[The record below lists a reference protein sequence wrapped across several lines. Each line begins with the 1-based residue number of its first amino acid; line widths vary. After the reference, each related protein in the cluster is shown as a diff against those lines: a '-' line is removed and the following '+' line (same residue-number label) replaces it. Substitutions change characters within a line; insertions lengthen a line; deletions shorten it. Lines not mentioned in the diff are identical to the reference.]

1 MAYATAQDLLNRYD
15 ARRVADLVSDAGS
28 RTLAPQS
35 SPVLLAC
42 LDDASGEVDAACRVA
57 QRYTQADLLG
67 LTGNANALLVRLVC
81 DLAYGMLVARRGY
94 TANDSAV
101 MAPREKLAFDTLESL
116 RRGERL
122 FSGEN
127 QADAGVNVVP
137 LRATTT
143 GYSSGT
149 DLVGRSQR
157 LWGNR
162 SV

>member
-1 MAYATAQDLLNRYD
+1 MAYATPQDLLNRYD

-35 SPVLLAC
+35 SPVVAAC
-42 LDDASGEVDAACRVA
+42 LDDASGQVDAACRVA
-57 QRYTQADLLG
+57 QRYTAAELSG
-67 LTGNANALLVRLVC
+67 LTGNAQAMLVRLVC

-94 TANDSAV
+94 TANDAAV
-101 MAPREKLAFDTLESL
+101 MAPREKFALDMLEAL

-122 FSGEN
+122 FSGED
-127 QADAGVNVVP
+127 QAEAGVNVET
-137 LRATTT
+137 LRTRTT

-149 DLVGRSQR
+149 DLVGRSSR

>member
-1 MAYATAQDLLNRYD
+1 MAYATAQNLLDRYD
-15 ARRVADLVSDAGS
+15 ARRIADLVSDSGT

-57 QRYTQADLLG
+57 QRYTSADLSG

-94 TANDSAV
+94 AANDNAV
-101 MAPREKLAFDTLESL
+101 MAPREKIAFDMLEAL
-116 RRGERL
+116 RRGERI
-122 FSGEN
+122 FSGED
-127 QADAGVNVVP
+127 QAEAGVNVVT
-137 LRATTT
+137 LRTTTT
-143 GYSSGT
+143 GRDSGT